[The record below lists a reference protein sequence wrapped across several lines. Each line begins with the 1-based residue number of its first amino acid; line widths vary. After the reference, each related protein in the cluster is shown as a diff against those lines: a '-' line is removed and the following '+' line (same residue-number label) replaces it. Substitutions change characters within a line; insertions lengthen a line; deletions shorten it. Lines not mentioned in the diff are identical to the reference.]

1 MWAVLEAGHL
11 GQSWLDWV
19 GSSWDEC
26 TSPAYGSRLVE
37 QQATNSHLFAGA
49 PPLQDWWGMECM
61 KNLDRLVW
69 SVGRKWIGI
78 DYNNG
83 EDTAGRG
90 MRACQTRIIRSNPPS
105 QPPLQV
111 KVEPCKIE
119 EEKTSQWEEYRSTPP
134 GYVKLAHHSHYWA
147 TTFHSFHHHYSN
159 KFNSIWSPTASPV
172 QRSHI

>member
-49 PPLQDWWGMECM
+49 APLQDWWGMECM

-105 QPPLQV
+105 QPPPRSRLSLA
-111 KVEPCKIE
+111 KLKKKKHLNERNIDLLHLDTSTLPIIHIIEPQPFKI
-119 EEKTSQWEEYRSTPP
+119 SFFPP
-134 GYVKLAHHSHYWA
+134 SLFK
-147 TTFHSFHHHYSN
+147 
-159 KFNSIWSPTASPV
+159 
-172 QRSHI
+172 